1 MNKTIN
7 TDPIECDFLDSIIIE
22 SGGSVHDDADDSSN
36 VVLKLDSSSSS
47 ESFNPALPS
56 GLPDAL
62 EAFYLTARLRGLR
75 G

>member
-1 MNKTIN
+1 M
-7 TDPIECDFLDSIIIE
+7 ECDFLDSIIIE

-36 VVLKLDSSSSS
+36 VVLKLDSSSS